1 MSWIWSSPVN
11 TQLSETPLSSMARGS
26 TVGTTSGRDSP
37 HKMVREC
44 SLITARVRGRSG
56 SGDATGGSAG
66 AIHSSMIIAMASA
79 EAAGASHVD
88 RRTRRA
94 GGGASASAR
103 AERKRDGRRV
113 TGQRPQGPSHLR
125 IVSGC
130 SRFRLPLRQ
139 PFGAPP

>member
-1 MSWIWSSPVN
+1 MN

-44 SLITARVRGRSG
+44 SLITARARGRSG
-56 SGDATGGSAG
+56 SGGAVGGSEG

-88 RRTRRA
+88 RPTRRA
-94 GGGASASAR
+94 GGGASASAT
-103 AERKRDGRRV
+103 AERKRA
-113 TGQRPQGPSHLR
+113 
-125 IVSGC
+125 
-130 SRFRLPLRQ
+130 
-139 PFGAPP
+139 GAA

>member
-1 MSWIWSSPVN
+1 
-11 TQLSETPLSSMARGS
+11 MARGS

-56 SGDATGGSAG
+56 SGDAVVGSPG

-79 EAAGASHVD
+79 EAAEASHVD
-88 RRTRRA
+88 RPTRRA
-94 GGGASASAR
+94 GGGAERLRDGR
-103 AERKRDGRRV
+103 AEARGRRV

-125 IVSGC
+125 IVSGVDSAC
-130 SRFRLPLRQ
+130 HCVSLSALLRS
-139 PFGAPP
+139 PSDGCAAVPSL